1 MEQALKK
8 LGKRIAEIR
17 NKKNMTQK
25 KLYFIKYN
33 FF

>member
-1 MEQALKK
+1 MEQAFKK

-25 KLYFIKYN
+25 KTIFYKI
-33 FF
+33 

>member
-1 MEQALKK
+1 MEQAFKK

-25 KLYFIKYN
+25 TIFYKI
-33 FF
+33 